1 MSTCIE
7 RGFYLT
13 SLQPKYTGLLRPIG
27 IGEKFLLGHPR
38 IEIYVDGSNVW
49 WENKRIVHVLIKDT
63 PQCSKADEGILPD
76 DEMKKVYQW
85 IILNKEV
92 LLNHWNLKVDSI
104 ELCQRITK
112 SHRTWHDVTY
122 CFVVTICDRKTSHS
136 SLVS

>member
-13 SLQPKYTGLLRPIG
+13 SLLPKYTGLLRPIG
-27 IGEKFLLGHPR
+27 IGEKFLMGHPR

-104 ELCQRITK
+104 ELCQRIK
-112 SHRTWHDVTY
+112 
-122 CFVVTICDRKTSHS
+122 K
-136 SLVS
+136 LE